1 VLHRRILRRCVA
13 LRAYTSFGTMRS
25 VRTILFC
32 CLLAPP
38 TLAADTILTGKVVGV
53 HHGDTLTLRIE
64 EETLK
69 A

>member
-1 VLHRRILRRCVA
+1 
-13 LRAYTSFGTMRS
+13 MRS

>member
-1 VLHRRILRRCVA
+1 
-13 LRAYTSFGTMRS
+13 MRS
-25 VRTILFC
+25 LLTFLFFF
-32 CLLAPP
+32 LLAPP